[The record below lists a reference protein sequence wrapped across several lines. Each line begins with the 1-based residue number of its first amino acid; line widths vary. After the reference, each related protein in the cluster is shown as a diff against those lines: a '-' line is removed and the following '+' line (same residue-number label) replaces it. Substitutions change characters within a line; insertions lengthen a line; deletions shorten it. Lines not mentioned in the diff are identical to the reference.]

1 MSFIAKAISDVFD
14 FVIGVVEDVIDFAVE
29 EIIQPV
35 AKAIGNVVE
44 AIIEDPI
51 ATIASIA
58 ATVTGNAWAIPLI
71 NGADTL
77 AKGGNFGDALKS
89 AAVGWVAPKVGS
101 YVSGAVTGA
110 TGSAVAGS
118 IAGSTAS
125 SAVRGNDLKTALLGG
140 IKQIYLLEILASL
153 SSTQILKRHLIKEL
167 KLI

>member
-1 MSFIAKAISDVFD
+1 MSFIAKAISSVFD

-77 AKGGNFGDALKS
+77 AKGGNFGDVLKQ
-89 AAVGWVAPKVGS
+89 
-101 YVSGAVTGA
+101 
-110 TGSAVAGS
+110 
-118 IAGSTAS
+118 
-125 SAVRGNDLKTALLGG
+125 R
-140 IKQIYLLEILASL
+140 
-153 SSTQILKRHLIKEL
+153 
-167 KLI
+167 